1 MTKVRCPECD
11 KWGWV
16 RDPANR
22 YGPEIPCPEC
32 DGVGTIEER
41 DVQTYPDVDASH

>member
-1 MTKVRCPECD
+1 MKVRCPVCD

-41 DVQTYPDVDASH
+41 DVPRTF